1 MASTHPAH
9 FGMPLLEEKLT
20 GSIIRA
26 FYDVYNEMSHG
37 FIESLYQAALEREL
51 RRRGHQVTR
60 EVSVPIFYK
69 GEPLGYQRLDMLV
82 DDKVIVE
89 TKAGTHL
96 HPSAQRQLY
105 NYLKAAKRDVGL
117 LLFFGPRAQF
127 FRVVGPST
135 R

>member
-1 MASTHPAH
+1 
-9 FGMPLLEEKLT
+9 MPLLEAKLT

-51 RRRGHQVTR
+51 RNKGHEVAR
-60 EVSVPIFYK
+60 EVSVPVQYK
-69 GEPLGYQRLDMLV
+69 GEHLGYQRLDMLV
-82 DDKVIVE
+82 DNRVIVE
-89 TKAGTHL
+89 IKAGVDL

-105 NYLKAAKRDVGL
+105 NYLKAAKRHVGL

-127 FRVVGPST
+127 FRVVGPSIK
-135 R
+135 